1 MAARRLWL
9 VRVPEIRHEV
19 QALEVPVVDRV
30 LFEKLFHVR
39 RRRALELMHVFG
51 GYQTGQ
57 AFLID
62 RAELVRQLEALE
74 AGTEFAMEQGR
85 RRRLL
90 DSLEKV
96 RRHRLA
102 AAVRIPVE
110 EPIGERRITSLPSG
124 VCLQAGSLR
133 VDFGGA
139 EDLLVKLFELARAMG
154 DDFDAFKALVERP
167 A

>member
-9 VRVPEIRHEV
+9 VRVPEIRQDV

-90 DSLEKV
+90 DSLREGPPTPV
-96 RRHRLA
+96 GGRGAHSGRGSDRRAEYHQPATRSLSA
-102 AAVRIPVE
+102 GRQPARRFRRRRGPV
-110 EPIGERRITSLPSG
+110 G
-124 VCLQAGSLR
+124 
-133 VDFGGA
+133 
-139 EDLLVKLFELARAMG
+139 
-154 DDFDAFKALVERP
+154 
-167 A
+167 

>member
-9 VRVPEIRHEV
+9 VRVPEIRQDV

-30 LFEKLFHVR
+30 LFERLFHVQ

-96 RRHRLA
+96 RRHRSA

-110 EPIGERRITSLPSG
+110 DPEGERSITSLPPG
-124 VCLQAGSLR
+124 ICLQAGSLH

-139 EDLLVKLFELARAMG
+139 EDLLVKLYELARAAG
-154 DDFDAFKALVERP
+154 DDFESFRSLVERP